1 MTSQILCDV
10 TTALYRKLKLA
21 VQAVYVQITMTV
33 PFICVNKMTGGFYYY
48 NIISKVLLSCFGA
61 LYTKLLQSRAGLIY
75 MFRKKHKRVYEA
87 RMRPALNRSS
97 AIRCFECSDAI
108 EMRNVI
114 IFVFY
119 TGLPHMRIK

>member
-21 VQAVYVQITMTV
+21 VQAVYVQITMIV
-33 PFICVNKMTGGFYYY
+33 PFICVNKMTGGFYY
-48 NIISKVLLSCFGA
+48 IISKVLLSCFGA

-75 MFRKKHKRVYEA
+75 TFRKKHKRVYEA
-87 RMRPALNRSS
+87 RMSPALNRSS
-97 AIRCFECSDAI
+97 ALRCFECSDAI